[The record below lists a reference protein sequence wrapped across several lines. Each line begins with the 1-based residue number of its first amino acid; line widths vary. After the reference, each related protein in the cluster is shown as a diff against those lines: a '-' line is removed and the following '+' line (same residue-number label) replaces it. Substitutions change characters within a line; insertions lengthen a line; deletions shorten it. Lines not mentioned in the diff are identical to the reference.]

1 MELAKIEELVVKYE
15 NAETTLEEEAILSA
29 YFLSGNVA
37 PHLEEYQ
44 RMFQYF
50 QESKDETYGKSMVF
64 KTQKRKKYGWL
75 SMVASI
81 VLLFGVYIGFS
92 KQDPII
98 STSEM
103 GVVEKFQFEQTK
115 EALILL
121 SRYLNKGNQAFDQL
135 YAYESLLVGLVK

>member
-1 MELAKIEELVVKYE
+1 MELAKIEKLVVKYE

-37 PHLEEYQ
+37 THLEEYQ

-115 EALILL
+115 EALIVL
-121 SRYLNKGNQAFDQL
+121 SKYLNKGNQAFDQL
-135 YAYESLLVGLVK
+135 YAYETLLVGLVK

>member
-1 MELAKIEELVVKYE
+1 MELAKIEKLVVKYE

-37 PHLEEYQ
+37 THLEEYQ

-121 SRYLNKGNQAFDQL
+121 SKYLNKGNQAFDQL
-135 YAYESLLVGLVK
+135 YAYETLLVGLVK

>member
-1 MELAKIEELVVKYE
+1 MELAKIEKLVVKYE

-37 PHLEEYQ
+37 THLEEYQ

-115 EALILL
+115 EALIHL
-121 SRYLNKGNQAFDQL
+121 SKYLNKGNQAFDQL
-135 YAYESLLVGLVK
+135 YAYETLLVGLVK

>member
-1 MELAKIEELVVKYE
+1 MELAKIEKLVVKYE

-37 PHLEEYQ
+37 THLEEYQ

-135 YAYESLLVGLVK
+135 YAYETLLVGLVK

>member
-1 MELAKIEELVVKYE
+1 MELAKIEKLVVKYE

-115 EALILL
+115 VA
-121 SRYLNKGNQAFDQL
+121 
-135 YAYESLLVGLVK
+135 

>member
-1 MELAKIEELVVKYE
+1 MELAKIEKLVVKYE
-15 NAETTLEEEAILSA
+15 NAETTLEEEAILGA
-29 YFLSGNVA
+29 YFLSDNVA

-44 RMFQYF
+44 GMFQYF
-50 QESKDETYGKSMVF
+50 EESKDETYGKNMVF

-92 KQDPII
+92 KQDSKI

-121 SRYLNKGNQAFDQL
+121 SKYLNKGNQASDQL
-135 YAYESLLVGLVK
+135 YAYETLLVGLVK

>member
-1 MELAKIEELVVKYE
+1 MELAKIEKLVVKYE

-37 PHLEEYQ
+37 THLEEYQ

-98 STSEM
+98 STSEL
-103 GVVEKFQFEQTK
+103 GVVEIFQFEQTK

-135 YAYESLLVGLVK
+135 YAYETLLVGLVK